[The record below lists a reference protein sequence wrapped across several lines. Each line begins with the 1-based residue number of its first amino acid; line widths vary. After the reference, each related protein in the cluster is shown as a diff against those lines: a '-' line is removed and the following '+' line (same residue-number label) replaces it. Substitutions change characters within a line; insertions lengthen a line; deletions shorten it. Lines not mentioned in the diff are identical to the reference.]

1 MNGREIMSF
10 SMSPYEKS
18 IRKLFE
24 NAAGRKY
31 PKNQLI
37 FYQGDPLSS
46 ICLIKSGYIKA
57 YTILDSGDMRTL
69 FLLGPGDVF
78 PIAFSIDLNWDTY
91 SLRYFYQALADV
103 ELLTIPKDHFKN
115 AVESQPD
122 ITLIYLAYMAAT
134 NEAIIT
140 QLEMLKTKG
149 AINKVAHLLPYL
161 VKKLG
166 APIDSRRYKLLIKVS
181 HQEIADLTGLTRET
195 ATQQIKK
202 LENDGVISQKKGTW
216 VIKLSKEQE
225 ESLRA

>member
-1 MNGREIMSF
+1 MNF
-10 SMSPYEKS
+10 SMSLYEKS
-18 IRKLFE
+18 IGKLFE
-24 NAAGRKY
+24 NANKRKY

-57 YTILDSGDMRTL
+57 YTILDSGDIRTL
-69 FLLGPGDVF
+69 FLLGPGDIF
-78 PIAFSIDLNWDTY
+78 PIAFSVNLSWDNY
-91 SLRYFYQALADV
+91 SLRYFYQALSEV
-103 ELLTIPKDHFKN
+103 ELLMADKDHFKK

-122 ITLIYLAYMAAT
+122 LTMIYLTYMAAT
-134 NEAIIT
+134 NEAIIN

-161 VKKLG
+161 VKKIG
-166 APIDSRRYKLLIKVS
+166 SPAGNQKYKLQLKVS

-202 LENDGVISQKKGTW
+202 LEKDDIIDQKKGTW
-216 VIKLSKEQE
+216 VIKLSEEQE
-225 ESLRA
+225 ESLRG